1 MEGKKI
7 RLIGLDLDGTT
18 LTTDKVLT
26 AHTKEV
32 IEECLRRGIQ
42 VLPATGRVK
51 SGIPSYLTQIEGI
64 RYVLVSN
71 GASIVDLVT
80 GEAIYQNCIPWDRA
94 LELFDL
100 LEKYN
105 TFYDAYTQGK
115 GWCEGRFYDHLDRY
129 NIDEHIKN
137 LILMSRTKIED
148 LREKIR
154 EGKLPVEKIN
164 MFFAREEDRQ
174 KAFQELSE
182 IEDIAVT
189 CSLVNNLEINHGT
202 CNKGDALMN
211 LGKILSIPPSQ
222 IMACG
227 DGNNDLSM
235 VKSAGLGVAMSNGEE
250 ILKEEADYITKSND
264 EEGVAYAIE
273 KFCF

>member
-1 MEGKKI
+1 MVEKKI

-42 VLPATGRVK
+42 VLPATGRAK

-71 GASIVDLVT
+71 GASVVDLTT
-80 GEAIYQNCIPWDRA
+80 GETIYQNCIPWDRA

-100 LEKYN
+100 LEQYD
-105 TFYDAYTQGK
+105 TFYDAYTEGR

-129 NIDEHIKN
+129 NIDKHIKE
-137 LILMSRTKIED
+137 LILMSRTKIDD

-154 EGKLPVEKIN
+154 EGRLPVEKIN

-174 KAFQELSE
+174 KAFQELSR
-182 IEDIAVT
+182 IGDIAVT

-211 LGKILSIPPSQ
+211 LGEILSIPPSQ

-227 DGNNDLSM
+227 DGNNDLAM

-250 ILKEEADYITKSND
+250 ILKKEADYITKSND